1 MKSGFINKIAHTVI
15 ALVVFIGSAN
25 AQSKGDVATATDLY
39 NEIKLQ
45 DSLLFAAFN
54 TRDIQTFKNYFSEDL
69 EFFHDKGGLTGINE
83 TVNFLKT
90 TTQQQSD
97 LKRELINGT
106 LEVFPI
112 PGYGAMEIGS
122 HQFCHTKNACLPD
135 RQGKEECGTFKFV
148 QIWQKKDGQW
158 KITRV
163 ISYGHLIKK

>member
-1 MKSGFINKIAHTVI
+1 MKSGFIYKISLTVI
-15 ALVVFIGSAN
+15 VLVVVLGSSN
-25 AQSKGDVATATDLY
+25 AQLEGGISSTTDLY

-54 TRDIQTFKNYFSEDL
+54 IRDVETFKNYFSEDL
-69 EFFHDKGGLTGINE
+69 EFFHDIGGLTGIDE

-90 TTQQQSD
+90 TTEQKSD
-97 LKRELINGT
+97 LKRELVNGS

-122 HQFCHTKNACLPD
+122 HQFCHTENACLPD

-163 ISYGHLIKK
+163 VSYGH

>member
-15 ALVVFIGSAN
+15 ALVVVLGSAN
-25 AQSKGDVATATDLY
+25 AQLKEDVATTTDLY

-54 TRDIQTFKNYFSEDL
+54 TRDIETFKNYFSEGL
-69 EFFHDKGGLTGINE
+69 EFFHDIGGLTGYDVTI
-83 TVNFLKT
+83 NFLKT
-90 TTQQQSD
+90 TAQQKSD
-97 LKRELINGT
+97 LKRELVNGS

-122 HQFCHTKNACLPD
+122 HQFCHTEN
-135 RQGKEECGTFKFV
+135 GKDDCGTFKFV
-148 QIWQKKDGQW
+148 QIWQKKDDQW

-163 ISYGHLIKK
+163 VSYGH

>member
-15 ALVVFIGSAN
+15 ALVVVLGSAN
-25 AQSKGDVATATDLY
+25 AQLKEDVATTTGLY

-54 TRDIQTFKNYFSEDL
+54 TRDIETFKNYFSEDL
-69 EFFHDKGGLTGINE
+69 EFFHDIGGLTGYDVTI
-83 TVNFLKT
+83 NFLKT
-90 TTQQQSD
+90 TAQQKSD
-97 LKRELINGT
+97 LKRELVKGS

-122 HQFCHTKNACLPD
+122 HQFCHTEN
-135 RQGKEECGTFKFV
+135 GKDDCGTFKFV
-148 QIWQKKDGQW
+148 QIWQKKDDQW

-163 ISYGHLIKK
+163 VSYGH